1 MAFWLFETLPDSW
14 TKHIWH
20 IWNGSNEYHWKWLT
34 ERAYEPNTPHV
45 YRVLK
50 YVYEEGNRN
59 NQIKNKNPGNE
70 INETILLVPY
80 FLYKFSKDISS
91 L

>member
-1 MAFWLFETLPDSW
+1 
-14 TKHIWH
+14 
-20 IWNGSNEYHWKWLT
+20 
-34 ERAYEPNTPHV
+34 
-45 YRVLK
+45 
-50 YVYEEGNRN
+50 VYEEGNRN